1 MHSTEPTTSGGH
13 MTRSDSVAPPGPEF
27 NDFLF
32 SSIGEDRN
40 GMLLSVLS
48 ALVRSNVDPWQEAA
62 ELAQLP
68 GKAAT
73 QRLALLIADLPDE
86 LSELPDPKTIA
97 ARLIALLPRT
107 RSNAVS
113 RKKLFGIAVVPNSWV
128 VVYGVFIF
136 MAFVLATQFIT
147 TSAQAPT
154 RIEKIHASASSTVP
168 PERRSSNDSP

>member
-1 MHSTEPTTSGGH
+1 
-13 MTRSDSVAPPGPEF
+13 MTRPDSVALPGPEF

-48 ALVRSNVDPWQEAA
+48 ALVRLDVDPWQEAA
-62 ELAQLP
+62 ELDRLP

-73 QRLALLIADLPDE
+73 RRLASLISDLPDE
-86 LSELPDPKTIA
+86 LSAPLDSETIA
-97 ARLIALLPRT
+97 SRLIALLPHKPH
-107 RSNAVS
+107 SNVLS

-136 MAFVLATQFIT
+136 MAFVMATQFIT
-147 TSAQAPT
+147 ASAQPSA
-154 RIEKIHASASSTVP
+154 RIEKAHASASSAVP
-168 PERRSSNDSP
+168 PQMQSPNVSP